1 MRLKCEQM
9 LDDMNEE
16 LRQINEHLKKILGSY
31 AVDESRSTDEVVRT
45 SLDRIDKIIADY
57 EEGKNE

>member
-9 LDDMNEE
+9 LGDINVE

-31 AVDESRSTDEVVRT
+31 AIDDSRSTDDVVHA
-45 SLDRIDKIIADY
+45 SLDRIDEIIEDY